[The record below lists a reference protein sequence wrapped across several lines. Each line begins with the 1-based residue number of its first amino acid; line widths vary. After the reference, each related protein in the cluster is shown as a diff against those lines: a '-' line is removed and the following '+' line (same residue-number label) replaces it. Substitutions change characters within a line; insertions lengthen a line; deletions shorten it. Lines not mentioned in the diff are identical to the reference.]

1 MLSYRLRFF
10 VAVSL
15 LVLSVTSNGGQD
27 LIGIRASGIVESWS
41 TRRSYSANVEV
52 VISEDGRF
60 FFQYDNHVNYPGS
73 VVEFS
78 FDGENYFQLISE
90 NKDGSNDMAFIIP
103 AELVYP
109 SAPDGIRDFLW
120 LTLVRA
126 RYFQEKGSEGE
137 FVDPFAHPRRTL
149 QAYGYRYEVDVVNN
163 RFPMVRH
170 LSTYRDQSFDSPSFE
185 EAVNR
190 PYLDRHIKNLTASW
204 KYDWDLMRNDMIDGL
219 KAREIVWENEQNL
232 DDIRLPIDFS
242 IDLYHPLAPHADPYG
257 TIKAHFTGWQKVSL
271 KGVSFQPKVKGLT
284 WVRDD
289 ARVRQRDT
297 EMSVDSVSY
306 YVGGSDDEMYWPDPE
321 DEKVQ
326 AALTRQIK
334 ERRALRSWFTIKRL
348 LIPMLVLVLVLPF
361 VVLKLRK

>member
-1 MLSYRLRFF
+1 MMLKYKLKFF

-15 LVLSVTSNGGQD
+15 LVLSTTSNGGQN
-27 LIGIRASGIVESWS
+27 LIGIRASGTVESLS
-41 TRRSYSANVEV
+41 TRRGYSANVEV

-60 FFQYDNHVNYPGS
+60 FFKYDNHGNYPGS
-73 VVEFS
+73 IVEFS

-90 NKDGSNDMAFIIP
+90 NKDGNNDMAFIIP

-109 SAPDGIRDFLW
+109 AAPDAIRNFLW
-120 LTLVRA
+120 LTLVRG
-126 RYFQEKGSEGE
+126 RYFQEKGAEGE

-163 RFPMVRH
+163 RFPTVRH

-190 PYLDRHIKNLTASW
+190 PYLDLHVKNLASSW
-204 KYDWDLMRNDMIDGL
+204 KYDWDFMKNEMMDGL
-219 KAREIVWENEQNL
+219 KVKEIIWENEQKL
-232 DDIRLPIDFS
+232 GDLRLPIDF
-242 IDLYHPLAPHADPYG
+242 IIYFYPLTPHEEPYG
-257 TIKAHFTGWQKVSL
+257 MMRAHFAGWQKVDL
-271 KGVSFQPKVKGLT
+271 KGFSFQPKVKGLT

-289 ARVRQRDT
+289 ARVRQRDA

-306 YVGGSDDEMYWPDPE
+306 YIGRSDDEMYWPEPE

-326 AALTRQIK
+326 TAFTRQIK
-334 ERRALRSWFTIKRL
+334 ERRALNSWFTMKRL
-348 LIPMLVLVLVLPF
+348 LIPILVFVLVLPF
-361 VVLKLRK
+361 LVLRFRK